1 MDQDKTVDIGTLI
14 PDDHNFNRG
23 TEEGAR
29 LMQKSFEQFGAGR
42 SVLVDKDNRII
53 AGNKSTKAAAESG
66 IKRVRI
72 IETDGTEL
80 IAVKRTDITLDSKE
94 GRELALAD
102 NVTTQVN
109 LAWDQTELQAMGDEY
124 GFSTDEWGV
133 VIPDS
138 ANPVEEPDAEEDD
151 FDETKDPIDT
161 ICQPGDLW
169 QLGDHRLL
177 CGDSTDMETCKRLM
191 GGAISRFMA
200 HRSAVQRSRKEYPG
214 NDHPER

>member
-1 MDQDKTVDIGTLI
+1 MDISQLV
-14 PDDHNFNRG
+14 PDDHNFNLG
-23 TEEGAR
+23 TEEGAK
-29 LMQKSFEQFGAGR
+29 LMRKSFSELGAGR
-42 SVLVDKDNRII
+42 SILIDRDNRII
-53 AGNKSTKAAAESG
+53 AGNKSQQAASDAG

-72 IETDGTEL
+72 IETDGSEL
-80 IAVKRTDITLDSKE
+80 IAVKRTDLTLDSKE

-109 LAWDQTELQAMGDEY
+109 LAWDETELQTMGDEY

-138 ANPVEEPDAEEDD
+138 ATPIEEAEAEEDE
-151 FDETKDPIDT
+151 FDETKDPVKT

-177 CGDSTDMETCKRLM
+177 CGDSTLIESCNRLM
-191 GGAISRFMA
+191 GGAISRFMDY
-200 HRSAVQRSRKEYPG
+200 RSSI
-214 NDHPER
+214 